1 MNPIKIIIV
10 DDHSIFRQ
18 GLKLLL
24 EKIKGIKVIAEASN
38 GKEFLDQLENQNIDI
53 AFMDINMPLLDGVD
67 ATSLAAQKYPS
78 LKIIALSAF
87 GDDESL
93 NKMLIAGVDG
103 FMVKNS
109 EIAEFEDAINKVI
122 SGGNYFSDEILIKLT
137 RNVIHHKEKKIEMDE
152 VPQLSEREMEVLQL
166 ICKGYSNK
174 KIGSTLNISDRTV
187 ERHKTNLIEKT
198 QSENTLNLVIFAFKH
213 KLVDF

>member
-24 EKIKGIKVIAEASN
+24 EKIKGIEVIAEASN
-38 GKEFLDQLENQNIDI
+38 GKEFLDLLEMQNIDI

-67 ATSLAAQKYPS
+67 ATSLAAQRFPN

-109 EIAEFEDAINKVI
+109 EILEFEDAINKVI
-122 SGGNYFSDEILIKLT
+122 SGGNYFSDEILVKLT
-137 RNVIHHKEKKIEMDE
+137 RNVINHKEKKIEMEE
-152 VPQLSEREMEVLQL
+152 VPLLSEREMEVLQL
-166 ICKGYSNK
+166 ICKGYSNI